1 MAIGFLEVAG
11 YGTALYALDKA
22 CKTADISILGIDT
35 INPKDTSANIPL
47 TVQVKVE
54 GDISDVAIAMEVA
67 GEEALRFNT
76 KEEIITAV
84 IDNPYGGTKKL
95 ANISKVKIETEQLYS
110 AVGVVEISFL
120 TNAIVMLDE
129 LLKTSDV
136 KLVGCEKTLGGRM
149 VTIIVEG
156 TVSAVDMAMQRAE
169 GMNNKDL
176 KVAVT
181 ISKPHPELT
190 KLFRLKTG

>member
-1 MAIGFLEVAG
+1 
-11 YGTALYALDKA
+11 
-22 CKTADISILGIDT
+22 
-35 INPKDTSANIPL
+35 
-47 TVQVKVE
+47 
-54 GDISDVAIAMEVA
+54 
-67 GEEALRFNT
+67 
-76 KEEIITAV
+76 
-84 IDNPYGGTKKL
+84 
-95 ANISKVKIETEQLYS
+95 
-110 AVGVVEISFL
+110 
-120 TNAIVMLDE
+120 MLDE